1 MGVIDRRSEDKSVCL
16 FCLGNKGVA
25 EIIFKEASFFRHLLH
40 PMQSRI
46 SFTPIG
52 KISLS
57 IPKDFSSAAISSKAT
72 CVFPSRLTE
81 PFSISTF
88 IFLLLLSSPLYQEKK
103 HCLFGSAEVISFPS
117 LLSRSLPVSF
127 GSDQG
132 EDSLSVLSDAP
143 LLRLPLDYRE
153 HTYRQESNWTSSL
166 RE

>member
-1 MGVIDRRSEDKSVCL
+1 MGVIDRRSEDKTVCL

-40 PMQSRI
+40 PMQSTI

-88 IFLLLLSSPLYQEKK
+88 IFILSCPLYQEKK

-127 GSDQG
+127 GSDQD
-132 EDSLSVLSDAP
+132 EDSLSVLSDALP
-143 LLRLPLDYRE
+143 LLFSRNHR
-153 HTYRQESNWTSSL
+153 
-166 RE
+166 

>member
-1 MGVIDRRSEDKSVCL
+1 MGVIDRRSEDKTVCL

-25 EIIFKEASFFRHLLH
+25 EIIFKEVSFFRHLLH

-88 IFLLLLSSPLYQEKK
+88 IFILLLSSPLYQEKK

-127 GSDQG
+127 GSDQD
-132 EDSLSVLSDAP
+132 EDTLSVLSDALP
-143 LLRLPLDYRE
+143 LLFFRDHR
-153 HTYRQESNWTSSL
+153 
-166 RE
+166 

>member
-1 MGVIDRRSEDKSVCL
+1 MGVIDRRSEDKTVCL

-88 IFLLLLSSPLYQEKK
+88 IFILSCPLYQEKSTAFSAVLK
-103 HCLFGSAEVISFPS
+103 LFLFLLFFLDLFRCLLDQIKTKIRFRFFRM
-117 LLSRSLPVSF
+117 LLFFDCLWIIENILIDKRVTGP
-127 GSDQG
+127 
-132 EDSLSVLSDAP
+132 P
-143 LLRLPLDYRE
+143 P
-153 HTYRQESNWTSSL
+153 
-166 RE
+166 

>member
-25 EIIFKEASFFRHLLH
+25 EIIFKEASFFRHLLN

-57 IPKDFSSAAISSKAT
+57 IPKDYSSAAISSKAT

-88 IFLLLLSSPLYQEKK
+88 IFILSCPLYQEKK

-127 GSDQG
+127 GSDQD
-132 EDSLSVLSDAP
+132 EDSLSVLSDALP
-143 LLRLPLDYRE
+143 LLFFRDHR
-153 HTYRQESNWTSSL
+153 
-166 RE
+166 

>member
-88 IFLLLLSSPLYQEKK
+88 IFILLLSSPLYKK
-103 HCLFGSAEVISFPS
+103 KSTAFSAVLKLFLFLLFFLDLFRCLLNQIKTKIRFRFFRM
-117 LLSRSLPVSF
+117 LLFFDCLWIIENILIDKRVTGP
-127 GSDQG
+127 
-132 EDSLSVLSDAP
+132 P
-143 LLRLPLDYRE
+143 P
-153 HTYRQESNWTSSL
+153 
-166 RE
+166 

>member
-88 IFLLLLSSPLYQEKK
+88 IFILSSPLYQEKSTAFWAVLK
-103 HCLFGSAEVISFPS
+103 LFLFLLFFLDLFRCLLDQIKTKIRFRFFRM
-117 LLSRSLPVSF
+117 LLFFDCLWIIENILIDKRVTGP
-127 GSDQG
+127 
-132 EDSLSVLSDAP
+132 P
-143 LLRLPLDYRE
+143 P
-153 HTYRQESNWTSSL
+153 
-166 RE
+166 

>member
-88 IFLLLLSSPLYQEKK
+88 IFILLLSSPLYQEKSTAFSAVLK
-103 HCLFGSAEVISFPS
+103 LFLFLLFFLDLFRCLLDQIKTKIRFRFFRM
-117 LLSRSLPVSF
+117 LLFFDCLWIIENILIDKRVTGP
-127 GSDQG
+127 
-132 EDSLSVLSDAP
+132 P
-143 LLRLPLDYRE
+143 P
-153 HTYRQESNWTSSL
+153 
-166 RE
+166 

>member
-1 MGVIDRRSEDKSVCL
+1 MGVIDRRSEDKSVYL

-88 IFLLLLSSPLYQEKK
+88 ILLLSCLLYKEKSTAFSAVLK
-103 HCLFGSAEVISFPS
+103 LFLFLLFFLDLFRCL
-117 LLSRSLPVSF
+117 L
-127 GSDQG
+127 DQIKTKIRFRFFRMLFFFDCLWIIENILIDKRVTG
-132 EDSLSVLSDAP
+132 P
-143 LLRLPLDYRE
+143 PP
-153 HTYRQESNWTSSL
+153 
-166 RE
+166 

>member
-16 FCLGNKGVA
+16 FCVGNKGVA

-88 IFLLLLSSPLYQEKK
+88 IFILLLSCPLYQEKSTAFSAVLK
-103 HCLFGSAEVISFPS
+103 LFLFLLFFLDLFRCLLDQIKAKIRFRFFRMLFLFYFFGIIDDILVDKRI
-117 LLSRSLPVSF
+117 VSH
-127 GSDQG
+127 
-132 EDSLSVLSDAP
+132 P
-143 LLRLPLDYRE
+143 P
-153 HTYRQESNWTSSL
+153 
-166 RE
+166 

>member
-88 IFLLLLSSPLYQEKK
+88 IFILLLSCPLYQEKRTAFSAVLK
-103 HCLFGSAEVISFPS
+103 LFLFLLFFLDLFRCLLDQIKTKIRFRFFRM
-117 LLSRSLPVSF
+117 LLFFDCLWIIENILIDKRVTGP
-127 GSDQG
+127 
-132 EDSLSVLSDAP
+132 P
-143 LLRLPLDYRE
+143 P
-153 HTYRQESNWTSSL
+153 
-166 RE
+166 

>member
-16 FCLGNKGVA
+16 FCLGNKALQKSSSKKHPLSV
-25 EIIFKEASFFRHLLH
+25 HLLH

-88 IFLLLLSSPLYQEKK
+88 IFILSCLLYKEKK

-132 EDSLSVLSDAP
+132 EDSLSVLSDALP
-143 LLRLPLDYRE
+143 LLFFFVFR
-153 HTYRQESNWTSSL
+153 
-166 RE
+166 

>member
-25 EIIFKEASFFRHLLH
+25 EIIFKEASFFRHLLN
-40 PMQSRI
+40 PMQSWF

-88 IFLLLLSSPLYQEKK
+88 IFILLLSSPLYQEKSTAFSAVLK
-103 HCLFGSAEVISFPS
+103 LFLFLLFFLDLFRCLLDQIKTKIRFRFFRM
-117 LLSRSLPVSF
+117 LLFFDCLWIIENILIDKRVTGP
-127 GSDQG
+127 
-132 EDSLSVLSDAP
+132 P
-143 LLRLPLDYRE
+143 P
-153 HTYRQESNWTSSL
+153 
-166 RE
+166 

>member
-57 IPKDFSSAAISSKAT
+57 IQKDYSSAAISSKAT

-88 IFLLLLSSPLYQEKK
+88 IFILLLSSPLYQEKSTAFSAVLK
-103 HCLFGSAEVISFPS
+103 LFLFLLFFLDLFRCLLDQIKTKIRFRFFRMLFLFYFFGIIDDILVDKRI
-117 LLSRSLPVSF
+117 VSH
-127 GSDQG
+127 
-132 EDSLSVLSDAP
+132 P
-143 LLRLPLDYRE
+143 P
-153 HTYRQESNWTSSL
+153 
-166 RE
+166 

>member
-88 IFLLLLSSPLYQEKK
+88 IFILSCPLYQEKK
-103 HCLFGSAEVISFPS
+103 HCLSAVLKLFLF
-117 LLSRSLPVSF
+117 LLFFLDLFRCLL
-127 GSDQG
+127 DQIK
-132 EDSLSVLSDAP
+132 AKIRFRFFRM
-143 LLRLPLDYRE
+143 LLFFDCLWIIENILIDKRVTGPPP
-153 HTYRQESNWTSSL
+153 
-166 RE
+166 

>member
-16 FCLGNKGVA
+16 FCLDNKGVA
-25 EIIFKEASFFRHLLH
+25 EIIFKEASFFRHLLN

-88 IFLLLLSSPLYQEKK
+88 IFILLLSSPLYQEKSTAFSAVLK
-103 HCLFGSAEVISFPS
+103 LFLFLLFFLDLFRCLLDQIKTKIRFRFFRM
-117 LLSRSLPVSF
+117 LLFFDCLWIIENILIDKRVTGP
-127 GSDQG
+127 
-132 EDSLSVLSDAP
+132 P
-143 LLRLPLDYRE
+143 P
-153 HTYRQESNWTSSL
+153 
-166 RE
+166 

>member
-88 IFLLLLSSPLYQEKK
+88 IFILSCPLYQEKK

-127 GSDQG
+127 GSDQD
-132 EDSLSVLSDAP
+132 EDSLSVLSDALP
-143 LLRLPLDYRE
+143 LLFSRDHR
-153 HTYRQESNWTSSL
+153 
-166 RE
+166 

>member
-88 IFLLLLSSPLYQEKK
+88 IFILSSPLYQEKSTAFSAVLK
-103 HCLFGSAEVISFPS
+103 LFLFLLFFLDLFRCLLNQIKTKIRFRFFRM
-117 LLSRSLPVSF
+117 LLFFDCLWIIENILIDKRVTGP
-127 GSDQG
+127 
-132 EDSLSVLSDAP
+132 P
-143 LLRLPLDYRE
+143 P
-153 HTYRQESNWTSSL
+153 
-166 RE
+166 

>member
-40 PMQSRI
+40 PMQSTI

-88 IFLLLLSSPLYQEKK
+88 IFILSCPLYQEKK

-127 GSDQG
+127 GSDQD
-132 EDSLSVLSDAP
+132 EDSLSVLSDALP
-143 LLRLPLDYRE
+143 LLFSRNHR
-153 HTYRQESNWTSSL
+153 
-166 RE
+166 